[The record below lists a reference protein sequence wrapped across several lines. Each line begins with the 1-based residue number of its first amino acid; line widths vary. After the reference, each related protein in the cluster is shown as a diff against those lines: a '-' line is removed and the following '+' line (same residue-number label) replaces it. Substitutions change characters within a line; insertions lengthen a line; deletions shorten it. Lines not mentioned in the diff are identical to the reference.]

1 MDVGLPEILFTI
13 FIIVLAFFIFRVS
26 RMNRHPLPA
35 DNAPG
40 SMVRKRKKEEEP
52 KRNYLGIA
60 GLGLMIVSLILL
72 WSGMRLLR
80 MVFWAYSWFII
91 LAIIGL
97 ALLYFSSRRK

>member
-35 DNAPG
+35 DNPPG
-40 SMVRKRKKEEEP
+40 SMVRKRKKQEEEP

-60 GLGLMIVSLILL
+60 GLGLMVVSLILL
-72 WSGMRLLR
+72 WSGMRLLK
-80 MVFWAYSWFII
+80 MVFWAYSWFVV

-97 ALLYFSSRRK
+97 ALLYLSRRK